1 MRMCFES
8 EKSVT
13 PRGFTNIIGQRWNGC
28 DGHDIDRKI
37 KTKQQVLSYSGAPPA
52 NPHTLRH
59 HPRHIYLS
67 GSYSGATG
75 WVFFATFTGK
85 IHQLENEDDIMK
97 PTHRAVFMLL
107 SVCKSKQ
114 KIEMVARQHLQTG
127 HLTIVGHLGGNA
139 KATKRRGS
147 GSTTRI
153 RMISLVK
160 LAYTSA
166 AKSLVSWAH

>member
-1 MRMCFES
+1 MCFES

-13 PRGFTNIIGQRWNGC
+13 PRGFTNLIGQRWNGC

-37 KTKQQVLSYSGAPPA
+37 KTKQQVHSYFGAPPA

-67 GSYSGATG
+67 GSYSGAT
-75 WVFFATFTGK
+75 VFFVVATFTGK

-107 SVCKSKQ
+107 SVWDWDGGK
-114 KIEMVARQHLQTG
+114 APLHYG
-127 HLTIVGHLGGNA
+127 AGGNA

-153 RMISLVK
+153 RMIKVVK

-166 AKSLVSWAH
+166 AKTLVSWAH